1 MLILISPPQVRVEEA
16 MTKALGRAPN
26 VVTMGQF
33 YRALTVGNAARGQK
47 TKKKSSTSGSASSSS
62 AAAAEELS
70 SWVPVTPPSLAS
82 QPDPFLWLELSGVV
96 WCRARAVDGLWQA
109 LVDRV
114 KSPSL
119 QRLLV
124 GLISMKYR

>member
-1 MLILISPPQVRVEEA
+1 
-16 MTKALGRAPN
+16 MTQALGRAPN

-33 YRALTVGNAARGQK
+33 YRALTVGNAARGQQ
-47 TKKKSSTSGSASSSS
+47 KKKSP
-62 AAAAEELS
+62 AAAAADELAT
-70 SWVPVTPPSLAS
+70 WVPVAPPPAS
-82 QPDPFLWLELSGVV
+82 AAPDPFLWLELSGLV

-114 KSPSL
+114 ASPPL

-124 GLISMKYR
+124 CTEAPGSFLK

>member
-1 MLILISPPQVRVEEA
+1 MRVEEA

-47 TKKKSSTSGSASSSS
+47 TKKKAKSNSDGASSSS
-62 AAAAEELS
+62 AAAAAEELS
-70 SWVPVTPPSLAS
+70 SWVPVVPPSLAT

-124 GLISMKYR
+124 PCRPVV

>member
-1 MLILISPPQVRVEEA
+1 
-16 MTKALGRAPN
+16 MTKALGRPPN

-47 TKKKSSTSGSASSSS
+47 KPKGQAPGQGSG
-62 AAAAEELS
+62 AAADALS
-70 SWVPVTPPSLAS
+70 TWVPVAPPRDAWAA
-82 QPDPFLWLELSGVV
+82 PDPFLWLELSGLV

-114 KSPSL
+114 ENPQM

-124 GLISMKYR
+124 PT